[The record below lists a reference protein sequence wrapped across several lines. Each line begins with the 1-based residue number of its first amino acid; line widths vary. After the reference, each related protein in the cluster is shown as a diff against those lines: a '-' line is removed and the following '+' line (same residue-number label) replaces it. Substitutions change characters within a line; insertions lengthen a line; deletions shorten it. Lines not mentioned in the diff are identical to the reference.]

1 MAQKPLPKELK
12 RKERKTRMYKIYDS
26 KHQLHR
32 FIGDGI
38 EITHLYRTLVLNK
51 LAHSDYVLDF
61 PLGIN
66 KTYML
71 VVDNSKMINGLPT
84 IWLSSDL
91 MGILQDVYNCGIEE
105 ESATIIEREK

>member
-1 MAQKPLPKELK
+1 
-12 RKERKTRMYKIYDS
+12 MYKIYDS
-26 KHQLHR
+26 THKLHR

-51 LAHSDYVLDF
+51 LVHSDYVLDF
-61 PLGIN
+61 PFGIN

-71 VVDNSKMINGLPT
+71 VVDNSKMINDLPT

-91 MGILQDVYNCGIEE
+91 MGILQDIYNCGVREE
-105 ESATIIEREK
+105 IATIIEIEK

>member
-1 MAQKPLPKELK
+1 
-12 RKERKTRMYKIYDS
+12 MYKIYDREY
-26 KHQLHR
+26 KCHR

-51 LAHSDYVLDF
+51 LVNSDYVLDF
-61 PLGIN
+61 PFGID

-91 MGILQDVYNCGIEE
+91 MGILQDVYNCGLREE
-105 ESATIIEREK
+105 IATIVENEVK

>member
-1 MAQKPLPKELK
+1 
-12 RKERKTRMYKIYDS
+12 MYKIYD
-26 KHQLHR
+26 KKYQHHL

-38 EITHLYRTLVLNK
+38 EIMHLYRNLVQNK

-61 PLGIN
+61 IFGIN

-71 VVDNSKMINGLPT
+71 VVDNSKIINGLPT

-91 MGILQDVYNCGIEE
+91 IGILQDVYNCGVRGEI
-105 ESATIIEREK
+105 ATIIESEK